1 MYHEQLPRPRLLE
14 ILDQN
19 SHLTVITYTQVVLW
33 VEEKRLVEEQVVEAE
48 ELGVKAEVVVLEPRG
63 GNQELDMQRVE
74 GAPRSEIDDRLT
86 DSG

>member
-1 MYHEQLPRPRLLE
+1 M
-14 ILDQN
+14 
-19 SHLTVITYTQVVLW
+19 
-33 VEEKRLVEEQVVEAE
+33 VEAE